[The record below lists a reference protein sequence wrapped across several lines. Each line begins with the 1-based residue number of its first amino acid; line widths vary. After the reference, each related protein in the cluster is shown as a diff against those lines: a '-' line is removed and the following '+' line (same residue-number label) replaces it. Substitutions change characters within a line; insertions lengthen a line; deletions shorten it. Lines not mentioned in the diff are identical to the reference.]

1 MGGLYYLFLI
11 KLRTNHFVK
20 PAKHW
25 RYAYKSN
32 RHFLY
37 YIRLKFTQ
45 SPGEHIL
52 KCIDSI

>member
-11 KLRTNHFVK
+11 KLRANHFVK